1 MRGEVRTLTIAGA
14 HVGTQPAAYGPWVSV
29 ARVRVKRTFGMSFA
43 TEMHTTWSKTVA
55 KNEVLPNVNATM
67 RGTMIIMALT
77 MTNPTNIILWLEDAM
92 NGESSLSLTIWSQEL
107 RSMMG
112 PPTWLSGSRFI
123 NSSLKSQEGT
133 HMTAHYLLICL
144 SPLARTCLMGLGTG
158 LVGSWSDLCWQFIS
172 NFWAT
177 CVQSGVDWD
186 LASVVQKKGE
196 SLLEFIQHFCNMR
209 NIIPKVDDKSIIMFF
224 KKWLRDSS
232 LIHKLTM
239 KNPRTSEEM
248 LAIGNKYALAEEVT
262 LSTRD

>member
-1 MRGEVRTLTIAGA
+1 
-14 HVGTQPAAYGPWVSV
+14 
-29 ARVRVKRTFGMSFA
+29 
-43 TEMHTTWSKTVA
+43 
-55 KNEVLPNVNATM
+55 
-67 RGTMIIMALT
+67 
-77 MTNPTNIILWLEDAM
+77 
-92 NGESSLSLTIWSQEL
+92 
-107 RSMMG
+107 
-112 PPTWLSGSRFI
+112 
-123 NSSLKSQEGT
+123 
-133 HMTAHYLLICL
+133 
-144 SPLARTCLMGLGTG
+144 
-158 LVGSWSDLCWQFIS
+158 
-172 NFWAT
+172 
-177 CVQSGVDWD
+177 VQSGVDWD